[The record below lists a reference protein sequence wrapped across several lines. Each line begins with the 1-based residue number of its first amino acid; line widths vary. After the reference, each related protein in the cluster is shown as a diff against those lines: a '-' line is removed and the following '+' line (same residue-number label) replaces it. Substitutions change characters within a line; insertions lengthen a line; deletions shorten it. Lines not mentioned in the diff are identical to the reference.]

1 MLRHHGRGR
10 LRRVGV
16 DPGLPLAAGFALGA
30 IVAPAVAA
38 AATSWAATWPAPP
51 ATILSG
57 ESLLND
63 ATALTALRVAIA
75 APAGSRCASAA
86 EMLVLAAV
94 GGAIIG
100 LAIAV
105 ALHRM
110 RRRLQP
116 VLENALALFVPFV
129 AFSPRR
135 SCASGVIAVVVAG
148 LYLSRTST
156 ASRSATRLQ
165 GWSTWQLPWRSRGR
179 RVPAHRAPAAR
190 RAARACKRTPS
201 PAEALAWSLVIL
213 VVVILVRFA
222 WVFPGTCRDSCRV
235 ASGSATPRLPGPIRR
250 CVVGGMRGVV
260 SLAAAFALA
269 IDFPQR
275 DHLFITFVVV
285 FGTLVLQGPALVDP
299 SARRGRPR
307 GLHRPARGGER
318 AVPRG
323 APGLERLDELLA
335 DETTP
340 PHEDIVD
347 KLRTNAEHRS
357 NGAWERI
364 SGSTAN
370 ADESPTAFYR
380 RLRTEM
386 IRAERDEFVRL
397 RDNGEL
403 DDEVLR
409 VVVRDLDLEEAQL
422 ARFDTSPW
430 LSPGSGQRRVSRRSG
445 LVRVS

>member
-1 MLRHHGRGR
+1 M
-10 LRRVGV
+10 
-16 DPGLPLAAGFALGA
+16 
-30 IVAPAVAA
+30 
-38 AATSWAATWPAPP
+38 
-51 ATILSG
+51 
-57 ESLLND
+57 
-63 ATALTALRVAIA
+63 AIA
-75 APAGSRCASAA
+75 ATAGGITLLGAA

-129 AFSPRR
+129 AFLAAEVVH
-135 SCASGVIAVVVAG
+135 ASGVIAVVVAG

-165 GWSTWQLPWRSRGR
+165 GWSTWQLIAFVLEAVVFLLIGLQLPAVLRGLQTDAQPRRSARLVAGDPRRGHPR
-179 RVPAHRAPAAR
+179 PLRLGVSRHLSAAT
-190 RAARACKRTPS
+190 A
-201 PAEALAWSLVIL
+201 
-213 VVVILVRFA
+213 
-222 WVFPGTCRDSCRV
+222 V
-235 ASGSATPRLPGPIRR
+235 ASHPGARPRASPWTYPA
-250 CVVGGMRGVV
+250 VVSWAGMRGVV
-260 SLAAAFALA
+260 SSRRRSRSPSTSRNA
-269 IDFPQR
+269 IHPVH
-275 DHLFITFVVV
+275 HLRRRVRHPRPA
-285 FGTLVLQGPALVDP
+285 GADPALLI
-299 SARRGRPR
+299 RRLGVVGREDYTDR
-307 GLHRPARGGER
+307 LAEANAQYR
-318 AVPRG
+318 AVR
-323 APGLERLDELLA
+323 AGLERLDELLA

-409 VVVRDLDLEEAQL
+409 VVVRDLDSK
-422 ARFDTSPW
+422 RHSSPA
-430 LSPGSGQRRVSRRSG
+430 STRVP
-445 LVRVS
+445 